1 MVAAQILNK
10 VLKTK
15 DIDLIVKN
23 DLTEEHFIGYEEQY
37 EFLMNH
43 YRRYGNI
50 PDIETF
56 LDKFEEFQPIEVT
69 ESDEYLI
76 NTIQEEY
83 LYAQLVPVLNTSAE
97 KLTKDAIDTYEFL
110 RSSLLTLQPQSC
122 NFGVDII
129 SQANLRYETYVTK
142 RDSEEPWMYPTG
154 FPELDEHIGGLAKGE
169 EFMVI
174 VARTNQGK
182 SWILEKIATH
192 IWHLGANIGYI
203 SPEMSY
209 DNVGYRFDTLYEH
222 FSNFALYK
230 GTEAEG
236 YEEYIQELQKQTN
249 YRFKV
254 ATPIDFNRR
263 ITVSK
268 MRSFCLQ
275 NNLDVL
281 CIDGIK
287 YLSDERGKRGDNT
300 TTSLTNISEDIM
312 GLSLELG
319 IPIIAVVQAN
329 RSGAGLDSGTPELES
344 IRDSDGISH
353 NATKV
358 LSIRQ
363 KDNRVYMI
371 IKKNRNGPVD
381 VSVCYSWDIDHGNFE
396 FDPSGLDDNKYHE
409 EINNNNYN
417 SNKSGGREFSN
428 KPQVVNKQ
436 PLRRTTTNEIT
447 MF

>member
-1 MVAAQILNK
+1 MVGLQIINK

-15 DIDLIVKN
+15 DIDLIIKN
-23 DLTEEHFIGYEEQY
+23 DLTEQHFLGCEGYY
-37 EFLMNH
+37 NFLMNH

-50 PDIETF
+50 PDSVTF
-56 LDKFEEFQPIEVT
+56 LDAFEDFTLLDVT

-76 NTIQEEY
+76 DKIQEEY
-83 LYAQLVPVLNTSAE
+83 LYSQLVPVLQDAAGKLQTNSIEAFESLKSALIDVQPKTS
-97 KLTKDAIDTYEFL
+97 
-110 RSSLLTLQPQSC
+110 S
-122 NFGVDII
+122 FGVDIVAE
-129 SQANLRYETYVTK
+129 ANLRLESYK
-142 RDSEEPWMYPTG
+142 IRRDSDEPWMYPTG

-182 SWILEKIATH
+182 SWILEKMATH
-192 IWHLGANIGYI
+192 IWHLGANVGYI

-209 DNVGYRFDTLYEH
+209 DNVGYRFDTLFQH
-222 FSNFALYK
+222 FPNFDLYK
-230 GTEAEG
+230 GNDVPE
-236 YEEYIQELQKQTN
+236 YEEYINDLMTQNK
-249 YRFKV
+249 YCFKV

-263 ITVSK
+263 ITISK
-268 MRSFCLQ
+268 LRSFCLQ
-275 NNLDVL
+275 NNLNLL

-287 YLSDERGKRGDNT
+287 YLTDERYKRGDNV

-319 IPIIAVVQAN
+319 IPIVAVVQAN
-329 RSGAGLDSGTPELES
+329 RSGAGLEAGTPDLES

-358 LSIRQ
+358 LSVRQ
-363 KDNRVYMI
+363 KDDKLHMA

-381 VSVCYSWDIDHGNFE
+381 VTVSYDWNINIGEFVYNPAAAEDNYREDTNNGNYKFE
-396 FDPSGLDDNKYHE
+396 RNGEQHN
-409 EINNNNYN
+409 
-417 SNKSGGREFSN
+417 RE
-428 KPQVVNKQ
+428 PVVNKQ
-436 PLRRTTTNEIT
+436 PLRRGTVNENT